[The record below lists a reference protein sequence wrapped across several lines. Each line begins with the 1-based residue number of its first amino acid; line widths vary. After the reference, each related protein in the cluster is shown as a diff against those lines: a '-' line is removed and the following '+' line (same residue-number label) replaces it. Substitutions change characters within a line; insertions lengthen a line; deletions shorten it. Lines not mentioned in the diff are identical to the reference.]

1 MLFDSRTPQ
10 SSEGFKPNV
19 DNSIKKPIPTGVEK
33 FFFIL
38 FFILTI
44 GIFYFVYV
52 GRKNE
57 LMRDQNEIQNAS
69 SLIQAAEKRRRAVL
83 IKMMNSL
90 IGYKNFENETLT
102 KITQYRSK
110 LSNIDVD
117 KTSPVELKSQIDSI
131 RGALNFQFEQYP
143 DLKASKLY
151 LQFSTEIS
159 MQEDEIYATIR
170 NYNMIATSFNSK
182 IYTFWTNCV
191 AQKLDLYNV
200 AIFQASEIERAD
212 VDTSELRN

>member
-1 MLFDSRTPQ
+1 MCIRDSSRTPQ

-83 IKMMNSL
+83 IKMMDSL

-131 RGALNFQFEQYP
+131 RGCL
-143 DLKASKLY
+143 LY
-151 LQFSTEIS
+151 
-159 MQEDEIYATIR
+159 
-170 NYNMIATSFNSK
+170 TSPSPRDR
-182 IYTFWTNCV
+182 TRSRMPSS
-191 AQKLDLYNV
+191 A
-200 AIFQASEIERAD
+200 
-212 VDTSELRN
+212 